1 MEKVVVDLLDQFERG
16 KISRRQLVQNLTFGL
31 VAASAGAAA
40 VAQAAK
46 GKSFK
51 AIGVNHISFAVAD
64 YGRTRDFY
72 ADLLGM
78 KVSEDNGKQCYLTF
92 GDTVLLPRNARA
104 PVKAPLIDHI
114 SYSLD
119 TWDRKEVEEELKRRG
134 LDPKPDYNGSFHV
147 RDPDGYDLQISS
159 KTFMSETE

>member
-1 MEKVVVDLLDQFERG
+1 MERVVIDLLDQFERG
-16 KISRRQLVQNLTFGL
+16 KISRRQLVQNLTFGML
-31 VAASAGAAA
+31 AATPAASAL
-40 VAQAAK
+40 AQAAK

-51 AIGVNHISFAVAD
+51 AVAVNHISLTVAD

-92 GDTVLLPRNARA
+92 GDTVLLPRNAKERGKG
-104 PVKAPLIDHI
+104 PVVDHI
-114 SYSLD
+114 AYSID
-119 TWDRKEVEEELKRRG
+119 TWDRKEVEDELKRRG

-159 KTFMSETE
+159 KTFMTETS